1 MIHLDR
7 PDADVRRL
15 LRLLRHPYLLEREPL
30 ALRARN
36 ALGTASCRD
45 ALLLLVERAFGD
57 IRDTQRLR
65 EIILRCDVE
74 GQKARQAAAGMH
86 LSLRQFFRHRAEAI
100 EALALSF
107 ERLDEP
113 GASDF
118 LRSSAP
124 AYCAMCHQ
132 RISAEARLRS
142 SS

>member
-7 PDADVRRL
+7 PDSDVRRL
-15 LRLLRHPYLLEREPL
+15 LRLLRRPYMLEREPL
-30 ALRARN
+30 ALRARK

-45 ALLLLVERAFGD
+45 ALLLLVDHAFGD

-74 GQKARQAAAGMH
+74 GQKARAAAAEMH

-100 EALALSF
+100 EALALFF

-113 GASDF
+113 GAPDLQASP
-118 LRSSAP
+118 AP

-132 RISAEARLRS
+132 RISAEDHLS
-142 SS
+142 SSS

>member
-15 LRLLRHPYLLEREPL
+15 LRLLRRPYLLEREPL
-30 ALRARN
+30 ALRARK
-36 ALGTASCRD
+36 ALGTSSCRD
-45 ALLLLVERAFGD
+45 AMLLLVDRTFGD

-100 EALALSF
+100 DALALF
-107 ERLDEP
+107 LERLDEP
-113 GASDF
+113 GAEDAM
-118 LRSSAP
+118 RSQAP
-124 AYCAMCHQ
+124 AYCAMCHR
-132 RISAEARLRS
+132 RIGLEAQIS
-142 SS
+142 S

>member
-15 LRLLRHPYLLEREPL
+15 LRLLRRPYLLEREPL
-30 ALRARN
+30 ALRART

-45 ALLLLVERAFGD
+45 ALLLLVDRAFGD

-74 GQKARQAAAGMH
+74 GQKARGVAASMH

-100 EALALSF
+100 DALALSF
-107 ERLDEP
+107 ERLDEW
-113 GASDF
+113 GATDF
-118 LRSSAP
+118 LRAPAP

-132 RISAEARLRS
+132 RISAVTPLS
-142 SS
+142 SSS